1 MTMNKSLSSSFRDWA
16 SKIRGQYN
24 KHYRETEIRDSA
36 LEAVEDI
43 LEKIKIIP
51 DNSVA
56 YVEKLYYNS
65 FFERFCSIVFI
76 NLTLTFDY
84 LYIYFLYYL
93 ICKRKTILDIY

>member
-1 MTMNKSLSSSFRDWA
+1 MKKSLSLSFRDWA
-16 SKIRGQYN
+16 SKIRSQYD

-36 LEAVEDI
+36 LDAVEDI

-84 LYIYFLYYL
+84 SYIYLLLFDL
-93 ICKRKTILDIY
+93 

>member
-1 MTMNKSLSSSFRDWA
+1 MNKLLSPSFRDWA
-16 SKIRGQYN
+16 SKIRSQYD

-84 LYIYFLYYL
+84 LYIYLLYYF